1 VVAAAVTRRVLLLS
15 LLWSVAV
22 WLALIVLVAWAVRH

>member
-1 VVAAAVTRRVLLLS
+1 VTRRVLLLS